1 MAVRIGLIIA
11 KWYLPTE
18 TECQRRCCQVKE
30 EKHRKA
36 SFTGVQTWKSEPGLA
51 FNLEHASTKALCRDP
66 VRTGVQI
73 QHKKVGEKSAERDPS
88 VRTDCRRVFLR
99 PEQPGV
105 LTSVQ
110 MKEMDARDLWQFSQ
124 EAVQQSRQLPCAYRR
139 GEADPSDDRPNPSD
153 IRLRSFPFAA
163 PASRGKG
170 LRDVSAGRKVPPLL
184 CFERGQGRR
193 RTARGGAVAYVREQG
208 ALTDQVSRRQVRVYQ
223 LYSRTSGKHVQIR
236 GRRITATA
244 EDGNLFAARLF
255 VETDTF
261 GSRVRI
267 RGAESGQ
274 YLCMNRKGNLIG
286 KFETKPQQAGGAG
299 KSGWPASNPEPL
311 SFRTQLCLGKRLLT
325 GGEELAGQVDWPE
338 CGPVAGALRCE
349 RTTVQQRSRARGE
362 NVLSQ
367 QASSRRREDSRAAP
381 ARFIHVNHLPQSQQ
395 QWPLENRAEAV
406 IRPSGKSKDCVFT
419 EVVLENSYTA
429 FQNARYEGW
438 YVAFT
443 RTGRPIKAS
452 QTREN
457 QREVHF
463 IKRLHKGPPPF
474 PNLERPKNFEFISFP
489 PTRRAKRT
497 RKWRSPS

>member
-1 MAVRIGLIIA
+1 MQGAKRRNVLIFF
-11 KWYLPTE
+11 
-18 TECQRRCCQVKE
+18 
-30 EKHRKA
+30 H
-36 SFTGVQTWKSEPGLA
+36 FLA
-51 FNLEHASTKALCRDP
+51 LWCNAQGENHPSPNFN
-66 VRTGVQI
+66 Q
-73 QHKKVGEKSAERDPS
+73 
-88 VRTDCRRVFLR
+88 
-99 PEQPGV
+99 
-105 LTSVQ
+105 
-110 MKEMDARDLWQFSQ
+110 
-124 EAVQQSRQLPCAYRR
+124 
-139 GEADPSDDRPNPSD
+139 
-153 IRLRSFPFAA
+153 
-163 PASRGKG
+163 
-170 LRDVSAGRKVPPLL
+170 
-184 CFERGQGRR
+184 
-193 RTARGGAVAYVREQG
+193 YVREQG

-244 EDGNLFAARLF
+244 EDGNLFARLF

-286 KFETKPQQAGGAG
+286 K
-299 KSGWPASNPEPL
+299 
-311 SFRTQLCLGKRLLT
+311 
-325 GGEELAGQVDWPE
+325 
-338 CGPVAGALRCE
+338 
-349 RTTVQQRSRARGE
+349 
-362 NVLSQ
+362 
-367 QASSRRREDSRAAP
+367 
-381 ARFIHVNHLPQSQQ
+381 
-395 QWPLENRAEAV
+395 
-406 IRPSGKSKDCVFT
+406 PSGKSKDCVFT

-497 RKWRSPS
+497 RKWRSPA